1 MFWFNRLASCAD
13 SFQSEFASHCQCTK
27 LLSVQSGDA
36 ELQSENVAKLL
47 ALGRAG
53 RGTLANPAC
62 NILAAAGAGRQLLR
76 AGRRAGIRTVRS
88 PGPEQLCNTGRPC
101 GSQLAISLRELETA
115 RLREPVLMVIVFL
128 MGN

>member
-1 MFWFNRLASCAD
+1 MDKTILIFKDINCFGSIAWLRVQIPFL
-13 SFQSEFASHCQCTK
+13 SEFASHCQCTK

-47 ALGRAG
+47 APGRAE

-76 AGRRAGIRTVRS
+76 AGAAREFAQFVHPD
-88 PGPEQLCNTGRPC
+88 PGSFATPAARVGHNLRFHC
-101 GSQLAISLRELETA
+101 G
-115 RLREPVLMVIVFL
+115 
-128 MGN
+128 N